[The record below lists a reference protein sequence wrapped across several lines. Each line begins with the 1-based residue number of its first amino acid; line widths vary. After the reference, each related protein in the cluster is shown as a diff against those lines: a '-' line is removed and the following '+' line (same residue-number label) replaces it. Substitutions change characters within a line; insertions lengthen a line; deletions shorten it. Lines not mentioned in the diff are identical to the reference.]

1 LISCLKLNL
10 LLDDLAAHIQAS
22 KYSIELLESDL
33 HIFAGSPDTN
43 KHMKGHG
50 HHIED
55 IIAGMY
61 AMRVQV
67 REQVILASQLSVVL
81 EMVVQVLGF
90 QAGPQEFRLN

>member
-10 LLDDLAAHIQAS
+10 FLYDLAAHIEAGE
-22 KYSIELLESDL
+22 YSIKLLEGDL
-33 HIFAGSPDTN
+33 HIFAGSPNPN

-67 REQVILASQLSVVL
+67 GE
-81 EMVVQVLGF
+81 
-90 QAGPQEFRLN
+90 